1 MRTRALPLLLM
12 LMAGDLFAQ
21 SHREQVTVNVVEVPV
36 YLEPMWGRPIAGLTK
51 EDFELFV
58 NGKPQPIE
66 YFDVLDEKSAP
77 AETVKAEALHRRRLV
92 VFLIHAANML
102 PIDVRR
108 TQSSANRFIDS
119 APPGD
124 TFAVAI
130 LRQSGVHFLVP
141 FTTDRVAAR
150 RAIDTLSPS
159 IARDPFQLA
168 IAASERLA
176 WDRSAGAADAT
187 AGSARDIWRGVSGV
201 RFSGSR
207 AAMDNTALVMQ
218 QRFENQQASLQ
229 SYRLIDHLIDLADRL
244 APLDGVKHVVLMSNG
259 WHSDEENLNLFLRN
273 ASRMHEHYKKAG
285 VILDA
290 LDVEGPKAPWPG
302 ARTIHGAIGI
312 SSSLYTL
319 ALATGGVVGSSIG
332 RLQNLHS
339 VTYVLSFRPSG
350 PQKKTNDIRVR
361 VKNIPFGTIVRHRP
375 SYSLEGP
382 ATSKEMDGLFLADV
396 LMNDIPQNGMSVAL
410 DVKQDG
416 KVDVTASVP
425 GVELLARSTDKPVVL
440 DVFFYIFN
448 DRKLISGWSQAR
460 IAIDLQKGREF
471 LEANPYTIHKEF
483 ELAPGKY
490 SAKAL
495 VRVVGTDIVGF
506 QRASFDV
513 AEN

>member
-12 LMAGDLFAQ
+12 LMAGELFAQ

-36 YLEPMWGRPIAGLTK
+36 YLEPMWGRPISGLTK
-51 EDFELFV
+51 DDFELFV

-77 AETVKAEALHRRRLV
+77 AETIKPEALHRRRLV
-92 VFLIHAANML
+92 VFLINAARML
-102 PIDVRR
+102 PVDVRR
-108 TQSSANRFIDS
+108 TQSSANRFIDT

-124 TFAVAI
+124 TFAVAV
-130 LRQSGVHFLVP
+130 LRPSGVHFLVP

-159 IARDPFQLA
+159 VARDPFQLA
-168 IAASERLA
+168 LADSERLA
-176 WDRSAGAADAT
+176 WHRSAGGADAST
-187 AGSARDIWRGVSGV
+187 GSSHDIWSGV
-201 RFSGSR
+201 RGVAISGSR
-207 AAMDNTALVMQ
+207 AALDNTALAMQ
-218 QRFENQQASLQ
+218 RRFEDQWASMESL
-229 SYRLIDHLIDLADRL
+229 RLIDHLSALADRL
-244 APLDGVKHVVLMSNG
+244 EPLDGVKHVVLMSNG
-259 WHSDEENLNLFLRN
+259 WHADEPSLSAFLQN
-273 ASRMHEHYKKAG
+273 VSRMHKRFKKAG

-290 LDVEGPKAPWPG
+290 VDVKGPKAPWG
-302 ARTIHGAIGI
+302 VGLSIEDQIGI
-312 SSSLYTL
+312 SPSLYAL
-319 ALATGGVVGSSIG
+319 ALETGGVVGTSIG
-332 RLQNLHS
+332 RLQKLHS

-382 ATSKEMDGLFLADV
+382 ATSKETNGLFLADV
-396 LMNDIPQNGMSVAL
+396 LLNDIPQNGMSVAL

-448 DRKLISGWSQAR
+448 DRKSISGWSQAR

-471 LEANPYTIHKEF
+471 LQANPYTIHKEF
-483 ELAPGKY
+483 DLAPGKY